1 VGFNIASLKAQHSA
15 ILKKSER
22 AITEVLDESID
33 VVNAGIYQRP
43 GFKPVTHKTQD
54 ATKARVVRTSKGN
67 VLRVTNNTKRALW
80 LEEGTQPH
88 WIFPRKKKVLRFKGK
103 SGGWVS
109 TKVVKHPGTKPYWF
123 IRGAV
128 SNAAMLACAR
138 IESKLARIARDRH

>member
-1 VGFNIASLKAQHSA
+1 VGFNLVALKEQHAA
-15 ILKKSER
+15 ILAKSER
-22 AITEVLDESID
+22 AIMEVLDESID
-33 VVNAGIYQRP
+33 VVNAGIYERP

-54 ATKARVVRTSKGN
+54 ATKARVVKTSKGRI
-67 VLRVTNNTKRALW
+67 LRVTNNTKRGLW

-88 WIFPRKKKVLRFKGK
+88 WIFPHKKKVLRFKSR
-103 SGGWVS
+103 SGNWVS

-128 SNAAMLACAR
+128 SRASMLAIAR

>member
-1 VGFNIASLKAQHSA
+1 MGFNIASLKAQHSA

-88 WIFPRKKKVLRFKGK
+88 WIFPHKKKVLRFKNQ
-103 SGGWVS
+103 SGHWIS
-109 TKVVKHPGTKPYWF
+109 KKVVRHKGTKPYWF
-123 IRGAV
+123 IRGAFSRASTLAV
-128 SNAAMLACAR
+128 SR
-138 IESKLARIARDRH
+138 IESKLARIASERY